1 MKLSSGLQ
9 AAEPP
14 ASFKHLPKEERQ
26 AIFEIISATLPNLPV
41 GWKRRSEVTK
51 KTGPHGPAFW
61 Q

>member
-26 AIFEIISATLPNLPV
+26 SIFEIISATLPNLPV
-41 GWKRRSEVTK
+41 GWKKTK
-51 KTGPHGPAFW
+51 
-61 Q
+61 